1 VYHLL
6 TIKSGGFGLWQFIT
20 RTSGGGKGIVKIVSP
35 TEQRVKWWHL
45 AYKNWKAEN
54 LQDSNKDAATYC
66 DTFIRNKQRT
76 DPEGTNGLRKKKGG
90 AGRQYYDRR
99 AFAPINQIS
108 FLRTKI
114 GKKSDVSDIVSSMD
128 NGTKNGIF
136 APWGAVY
143 LEHSWISGL
152 NYEII
157 KKVFTEG
164 TGRDSSELD
173 AWILSSVPAESDARK
188 VDITDQS
195 GRQKIE
201 MFVKDSKKYDII
213 YK

>member
-1 VYHLL
+1 MEGR
-6 TIKSGGFGLWQFIT
+6 KA
-20 RTSGGGKGIVKIVSP
+20 TS
-35 TEQRVKWWHL
+35 
-45 AYKNWKAEN
+45 
-54 LQDSNKDAATYC
+54 C
-66 DTFIRNKQRT
+66 DTFIRKKQRT

-114 GKKSDVSDIVSSMD
+114 GKQTDVSDIVSSMD

-152 NYEII
+152 DYEII

-164 TGRDSSELD
+164 TGRPSSELD
-173 AWILSSVPAESDARK
+173 AWILSSVPAQSDARK

-201 MFVKDSKKYDII
+201 VFVKDSKKYDII